1 MLESKLLTANNMS
14 DKVIQQKIILL
25 LLGGVALGLVAS
37 PLGQLRIRRELSRE
51 WKKINQKHLKEEIRN
66 LYRSK
71 LVSIKQ
77 NNDGTSTLTL
87 TDKGKVRALTYRF
100 DDMKIKREKWD
111 GQWRLVIFDIPEDL
125 RKARDALRFK
135 LRDLGFCELQKSVFV
150 FPYECKNEIDFIVE
164 FFQIRPYVRYGILRL
179 IDNDLHLRK
188 IFHLL

>member
-1 MLESKLLTANNMS
+1 MS

-25 LLGGVALGLVAS
+25 LLGGIALGLVAS

-164 FFQIRPYVRYGILRL
+164 FFQVRPYVRYGILRL